1 MLSLFCYGCLV
12 GDLLSLLGSDF
23 DCSSVY
29 LDSLYC
35 FFGCCLFACCLFVVS
50 ICEYSLS
57 LHRLT
62 PRFLTFI

>member
-35 FFGCCLFACCLFVVS
+35 FFGCCLLSVCLSVCCLYLRV
-50 ICEYSLS
+50 
-57 LHRLT
+57 
-62 PRFLTFI
+62 FIVLASFDS